1 MAVIPDNPT
10 WAQIQAGLIAAGNA
24 KQLANT
30 QVNDANVIIRAQT
43 TAKKVAQQNVAR
55 ADADLGQWLAA
66 AKRKAES

>member
-55 ADADLGQWLAA
+55 ADADLG
-66 AKRKAES
+66 